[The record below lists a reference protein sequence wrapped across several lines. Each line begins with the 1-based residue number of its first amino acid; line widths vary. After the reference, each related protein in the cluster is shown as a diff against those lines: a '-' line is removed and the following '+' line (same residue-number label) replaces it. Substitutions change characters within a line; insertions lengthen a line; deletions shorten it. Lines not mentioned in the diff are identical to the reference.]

1 MKQVIFLNFYCQIYK
16 KAPTARIY
24 VGNTLIDEIEI
35 PEHVDKTF
43 EEKLNKK
50 HIFKNEFDSYF
61 GRFFS
66 IELSSILDPVYNKK
80 KLNPISMNSFE
91 EYCNIE
97 EKITYP
103 KTFVYVVDDEIL
115 KTAGGNVSIEIK
127 NNDSNYNNGFMTKST
142 LLNIA
147 GFYVIP
153 EIFVNNAIKITQ
165 RHENFWGK
173 NNHTDLKKIFKF
185 YVTSRNTFPTNLIF
199 CLKRKLANNQEEDN
213 SLLYPIGG
221 DCQFIFK
228 LKRKY
233 HVWWPDYTTH
243 QARFPHMDAWKRIL
257 NKKGYFHLDHAFIK
271 HFLVNGLNKYK
282 QNENQRDTD

>member
-50 HIFKNEFDSYF
+50 HIFKNQFDSYV

-66 IELSSILDPVYNKK
+66 IEISSILDPVYNQ

-103 KTFVYVVDDEIL
+103 KTFVYVIDDEIL
-115 KTAGGNVSIEIK
+115 KTADGNVSIEIK

-147 GFYVIP
+147 GFYIIP

-165 RHENFWGK
+165 RHEDFWGK
-173 NNHTDLKKIFKF
+173 NNHTDLKK
-185 YVTSRNTFPTNLIF
+185 
-199 CLKRKLANNQEEDN
+199 KLANNEEE
-213 SLLYPIGG
+213 SASLYPIGG
-221 DCQFIFK
+221 DCEFTFK
-228 LKRKY
+228 LERKY
-233 HVWWPDYTTH
+233 HIWWPDYKIH
-243 QARFPHMDAWKRIL
+243 QARFPHIDTWKKIL